1 MPSVRSAYLS
11 VLILQVLLLLNTN
24 ALLRQQPPT
33 RWGHDKPT
41 VALNIHPEFVGAAV
55 VLAVGGG
62 AFMWHSGSEERA
74 KRAQY
79 AEYEAK
85 SEAERQER
93 ARLAYIAPRETWTEA
108 ELAEFNGTDETGP
121 LLFAA
126 DGLVFNVWK
135 GRHFYGP
142 GCQYHVF
149 AGRDATRLLAK
160 GKLEEESPDEQ
171 LIPLSVGERAALA
184 GWIWTFK
191 SKYEIVGKLQGFS
204 SKETAM

>member
-1 MPSVRSAYLS
+1 MASAHPAYLS
-11 VLILQVLLLLNTN
+11 VLILLLLLLNTN
-24 ALLRQQPPT
+24 ALRQQPPS
-33 RWGHDKPT
+33 RWGHGKPT
-41 VALNIHPEFVGAAV
+41 VALNLQPELVAAAAV
-55 VLAVGGG
+55 VAVGGG
-62 AFMWHSGSEERA
+62 AFLWQGGSEERA
-74 KRAQY
+74 KRAQH

-85 SEAERQER
+85 SEADRQER

-108 ELAEFNGTDETGP
+108 ELAEFNGMDETGP

-160 GKLEEESPDEQ
+160 TKLEEETPEEQ
-171 LIPLSVGERAALA
+171 MIPLSIGERAALA

-191 SKYEIVGKLQGFS
+191 SKYEIVGKLEGFN
-204 SKETAM
+204 SKDTAM

>member
-1 MPSVRSAYLS
+1 MAFRPAHQS
-11 VLILQVLLLLNTN
+11 VLMLLLLLNAN
-24 ALLRQQPPT
+24 SLRQQPPT
-33 RWGHDKPT
+33 RWGHSKPT
-41 VALNIHPEFVGAAV
+41 VALNLQPELVAAAV
-55 VLAVGGG
+55 VAVGGG
-62 AFMWHSGSEERA
+62 AFLWQSGSEQRA
-74 KRAQY
+74 RRARY

-85 SEAERQER
+85 SEADRQER
-93 ARLAYIAPRETWTEA
+93 ARLAYIAPRETWTET
-108 ELAEFNGTDETGP
+108 ELAEFNGMDETGP

-160 GKLEEESPDEQ
+160 TKLEEETPEE
-171 LIPLSVGERAALA
+171 LMIPLSIGERAALA

-191 SKYEIVGKLQGFS
+191 SKYEIVGKLEGFN
-204 SKETAM
+204 SKDTSM

>member
-1 MPSVRSAYLS
+1 ML
-11 VLILQVLLLLNTN
+11 LLLLNAN
-24 ALLRQQPPT
+24 SLRQQPPT
-33 RWGHDKPT
+33 RWGHSKPT
-41 VALNIHPEFVGAAV
+41 VALNLQPELVAAAV
-55 VLAVGGG
+55 VAVGGG
-62 AFMWHSGSEERA
+62 AFLWQSGSEQRA
-74 KRAQY
+74 RRARY

-85 SEAERQER
+85 SEADRQER
-93 ARLAYIAPRETWTEA
+93 ARLAYIAPRETWTET
-108 ELAEFNGTDETGP
+108 ELAEFNGMDETGP

-160 GKLEEESPDEQ
+160 TKLEEETPEE
-171 LIPLSVGERAALA
+171 LMIPLSIGERAALA

-191 SKYEIVGKLQGFS
+191 SKYEIVGKLDGFN
-204 SKETAM
+204 SKDTSM